1 MRRVIAI
8 DLFEGTAWYDATSII
23 GDVGAGEVDTWLMVQ
38 RDSVR
43 VVPEWADGLQVLR
56 AAANGGP
63 SFHCRV
69 WHASGGPDRPTVYT
83 VDVRDVDMYWRSCST
98 WDSDSSRRTA
108 SSFARMRGAPTGG
121 TTSDKAEVSA

>member
-23 GDVGAGEVDTWLMVQ
+23 GDVGSGEVDTWLMVQ

-83 VDVRDVDMYWRSCST
+83 VDVRDVDMYSEVLLDLGFRLGPP
-98 WDSDSSRRTA
+98 DGIELRKDE
-108 SSFARMRGAPTGG
+108 RGAYWGYY
-121 TTSDKAEVSA
+121 V